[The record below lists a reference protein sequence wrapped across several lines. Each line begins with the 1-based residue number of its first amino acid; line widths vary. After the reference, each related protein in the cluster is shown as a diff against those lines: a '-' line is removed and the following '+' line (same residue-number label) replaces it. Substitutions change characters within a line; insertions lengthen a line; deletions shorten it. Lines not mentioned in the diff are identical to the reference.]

1 MRRELWR
8 VIRRSKSFYA
18 TTYRLSGRVLA
29 FSLFVNVALG
39 LMIWQTYLNTPK
51 RHYYLTN
58 GVVPPTELFAMDTA
72 NEGSTPL
79 LANDPDAAD
88 DEHILNL
95 K

>member
-18 TTYRLSGRVLA
+18 TTYRLSGSVLA
-29 FSLFVNVALG
+29 FSLFVNVVLG
-39 LMIWQTYLNTPK
+39 LMIWQTYLNKPK
-51 RHYYLTN
+51 RHFYLTN
-58 GVVPPTELFAMDTA
+58 GVVPPTELFSLDSA
-72 NEGSTPL
+72 NESSTPL
-79 LANDPDAAD
+79 LAKDPDAAD

>member
-18 TTYRLSGRVLA
+18 TTFRLSGSLLV
-29 FSLFVNVALG
+29 FSLFINVVLG
-39 LMIWQTYLNTPK
+39 LAVWQTYLTKPK
-51 RHYYLTN
+51 RHFYITN
-58 GVVPPTELFAMDTA
+58 GVVPPTELFSMDA
-72 NEGSTPL
+72 PNEGSSPL

-88 DEHILNL
+88 DENILNL